1 MFIRRGLLFFNKK
14 KIMIKRNLINVN
26 QQRSQYINNP
36 MAGNFFLKKKRLFLL
51 KRCLIKILKR
61 SRHRDPNVFSIRDL
75 FLYSI
80 NDLEIIEEKNDKNV
94 IVKNLKNNIEKDLNK
109 DSIEYLMFISEKYF
123 GFDLKTDF
131 QRVIMKEHI
140 AISND
145 IWNHRLKNKAKK
157 KFILLLPGLSTL
169 YSAVFLL
176 LLYSSALLYDL
187 FLIVVIGYLS
197 YFYLMSI
204 KIINWRQTKE
214 ARNKELKILR
224 KKYEFKR
231 GERLFFEKI
240 AEKSLSEKFYVGGW
254 WD

>member
-1 MFIRRGLLFFNKK
+1 
-14 KIMIKRNLINVN
+14 MIKKNLFIIHQN
-26 QQRSQYINNP
+26 SQNITKRVAGK
-36 MAGNFFLKKKRLFLL
+36 AGNFFLKKKRLFLL
-51 KRCLIKILKR
+51 NRCLNKILKR
-61 SRHRDPNVFSIRDL
+61 SRLRDPNVFSIRDL

-80 NDLEIIEEKNDKNV
+80 NDLEIVEEKNDKNV

-131 QRVIMKEHI
+131 QKVIIKEHI

-157 KFILLLPGLSTL
+157 KFVLLLPGLSTL

-204 KIINWRQTKE
+204 KMINWRQTKE

-224 KKYEFKR
+224 EKYEFKR